1 MSGLANHLI
10 ILPIVLPLATGAFLL
25 LLDERRHTLKALV
38 SLASVLLVVWAVVA
52 LLLQANTPLPETA
65 AQQVTVY
72 RLGSW
77 PAPFAIVLVLDR
89 LSAMMLV
96 LTGILAL
103 STLIFSLARWH
114 RVGPHF
120 HSLFQFLLVGLNG
133 AFLTGD
139 LFNLFVFFEILL
151 AASYGLVLHGSGHAR
166 VRGGLH
172 YIAINLAAS
181 SLFLIGISL
190 IYGVTGTLN
199 MADIAMQAP
208 AIAPGDRVLFEAGM
222 AILGVAFL
230 VKAGM
235 WPLGFWLPGA
245 YAPAAAPMAAF
256 FAIMTKVGVYI
267 ILRLSL
273 LLLGASAGA
282 SAYFGDPWLVTGGI
296 ITVLFGVIGILAA
309 QDLPRLASYMV
320 VISSGTLLA
329 LIGVGDTAVTAGA
342 LFYLLSSTLAIAAFF
357 MLIELVA
364 RGQAAGAD
372 VLAVTMEAY
381 GETNIDEEDDAEE
394 VTGVSIPATM
404 AILGLCFMACALLLA
419 GLPPLSGFI
428 AKFVLIKA
436 LVQQPEVAPG
446 TVGSTAWILTALLLV
461 SGFAAVIAMVRA
473 GIKSFWLPLDGTVPR
488 VRVVEIV
495 PVAGLILLCG
505 ALTIGAGPAMRFA
518 DATAQNLHL
527 PGDYIR
533 AVLPADFQTPAL
545 SGGAP

>member
-381 GETNIDEEDDAEE
+381 GETNVDEEDDAEE

>member
-1 MSGLANHLI
+1 
-10 ILPIVLPLATGAFLL
+10 
-25 LLDERRHTLKALV
+25 
-38 SLASVLLVVWAVVA
+38 
-52 LLLQANTPLPETA
+52 
-65 AQQVTVY
+65 
-72 RLGSW
+72 
-77 PAPFAIVLVLDR
+77 
-89 LSAMMLV
+89 
-96 LTGILAL
+96 
-103 STLIFSLARWH
+103 
-114 RVGPHF
+114 
-120 HSLFQFLLVGLNG
+120 
-133 AFLTGD
+133 
-139 LFNLFVFFEILL
+139 
-151 AASYGLVLHGSGHAR
+151 
-166 VRGGLH
+166 
-172 YIAINLAAS
+172 
-181 SLFLIGISL
+181 
-190 IYGVTGTLN
+190 